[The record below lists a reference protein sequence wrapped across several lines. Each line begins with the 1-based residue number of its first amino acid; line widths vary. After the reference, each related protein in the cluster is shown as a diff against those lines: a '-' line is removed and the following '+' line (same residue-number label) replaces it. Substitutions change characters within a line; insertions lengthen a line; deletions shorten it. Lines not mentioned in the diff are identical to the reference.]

1 MEFGDFPCQV
11 SAQCKTNI
19 LGGIVMKKINIEVN
33 GINVGV
39 IKVSDCNTDKEVNDM
54 VLNYLEN
61 KVEWDY
67 EE

>member
-1 MEFGDFPCQV
+1 
-11 SAQCKTNI
+11 
-19 LGGIVMKKINIEVN
+19 MKKVNIELN
-33 GINVGV
+33 GLKVWCIV
-39 IKVSDCNTDKEVNDM
+39 VSDCNTDEEVNDM

>member
-1 MEFGDFPCQV
+1 
-11 SAQCKTNI
+11 
-19 LGGIVMKKINIEVN
+19 MKKINIEVN